1 MFKMNTKKLIAIILA
16 TFIILLFSCD
26 YNAPLRKKMIKY
38 YSDDNNYYQLDGVV
52 ISINDIILEIDILT
66 PNHVFPINTNGYQ
79 RFIAITTD
87 SYIVDLSEGDK
98 ISFTSAPMHFYNGHY
113 LPIISIKKGDTVY
126 MTFEE
131 GKKLYLEFINTV
143 FS

>member
-1 MFKMNTKKLIAIILA
+1 MFKMNTKKLIAIMLA

-26 YNAPLRKKMIKY
+26 FNAPLRKKMIKY
-38 YSDDNNYYQLDGVV
+38 HLDGVV

-79 RFIAITTD
+79 RFIAINAD
-87 SYIVDLSEGDK
+87 SYIVDLSEGDE